1 MTQVEI
7 HVLMDWKNQYHYN
20 CPATQNNIESQ
31 CNPYQNMKGIFLR
44 NRINDAKI
52 CMEAQKTPNNQDI
65 IVTEKQICRY
75 HAPTLERIL

>member
-31 CNPYQNMKGIFLR
+31 CNPYQNTKGIFLS

-52 CMEAQKTPNNQDI
+52 CMEAQKTPNTQDS